1 MVELKKFFSLI
12 MRNTK
17 CYFKDKVSFFM
28 SLITPLILLFL
39 FMTFLRNVYIE
50 IFESA
55 FPEGF
60 SVDKKIVNGIAG
72 AWLMSS
78 ILGVSSVTVAFCS
91 NLVMVD
97 DKIQS
102 CINDFKVSPV
112 KPTTISFAYFASNF
126 FVTFIVMMCA
136 MLIGHIYLGA
146 VGWYITA
153 GDAFLIVV
161 DCICCILFGSLL
173 AGIVE
178 SFISSQGAMSAVA
191 TLVSSMYGFI
201 CGAYMPI
208 SSFSTGLQNVLA
220 LLPGTYSVGII
231 RTHYMSGYLE
241 AMLDSGLPEQSVTSI
256 KEAFDMNISA
266 FGNNVSLGAM
276 YGIVLGSCALL
287 LIAYVTI
294 IIIRNKLKK

>member
-1 MVELKKFFSLI
+1 MAVCKVLKAFEDYL
-12 MRNTK
+12 TK
-17 CYFKDKVSFFM
+17 LY
-28 SLITPLILLFL
+28 L
-39 FMTFLRNVYIE
+39 
-50 IFESA
+50 
-55 FPEGF
+55 
-60 SVDKKIVNGIAG
+60 
-72 AWLMSS
+72 
-78 ILGVSSVTVAFCS
+78 
-91 NLVMVD
+91 
-97 DKIQS
+97 
-102 CINDFKVSPV
+102 

-153 GDAFLIVV
+153 SDAFLIVV

-231 RTHYMSGYLE
+231 RTHYMGGYLE